1 MTTYNSIID
10 AIKSFGDEDV
20 PIFVPVFEQVS
31 YAEFMVS
38 QLTGL
43 GLSNFV
49 LCDNASTYVPM
60 QRYLE
65 KVSKEHRVC
74 YLDKNYGPR
83 IYSDKELL
91 PYMPDW
97 FIVTDPDLIFNKDL
111 PNNFIE
117 KMIEASAHHQ
127 LGKVGFALDIW
138 GDAASKFFN
147 FQQVL
152 QWEEKYWWNF
162 MGLIDGENPIFDAP
176 IDTTFALHNTSIC
189 SYYINNGANV
199 PAIRA
204 GRIAGKYSCEHM
216 GWWKDQPI
224 TKEEYDYYKLMQT
237 WGSTENEKRRL
248 GYA

>member
-117 KMIEASAHHQ
+117 KMIDVASYYQ
-127 LGKVGFALDIW
+127 LGKIGFAIDIW
-138 GDAASKFFN
+138 GDSSKKFFN
-147 FQQVL
+147 AEQVR
-152 QWEEKYWWNF
+152 QWEEKYWEVQ
-162 MGLIDGENPIFDAP
+162 MGILDENNPIYFAP
-176 IDTTFALHNTSIC
+176 IDTTFAVHNSAIAH
-189 SYYINNGANV
+189 YHLKNGANV
-199 PAIRA
+199 PEIRA
-204 GRIAGKYSCEHM
+204 ARIAGKYTCEHM
-216 GWWKDQPI
+216 GWWAEQPLE
-224 TKEEYDYYKLMQT
+224 KEEFDYYKIMQT
-237 WGSTENEKRRL
+237 WGSTENEKRKL